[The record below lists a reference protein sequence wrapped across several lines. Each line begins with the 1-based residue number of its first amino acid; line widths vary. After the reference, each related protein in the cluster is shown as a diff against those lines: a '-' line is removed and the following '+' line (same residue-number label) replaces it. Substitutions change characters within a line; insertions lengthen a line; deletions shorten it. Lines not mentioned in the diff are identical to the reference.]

1 MKLSVVHAVLRVDGN
16 LMQSHCE
23 RTSPDLECKNSYL
36 LSQSSNINGSSLRS
50 PFPGQQPGLLLRR
63 LKTGGDWA
71 LRFPAPEG
79 VKFNVVVRGA
89 CLLATDGMEEPIR
102 LEAGDCFLVSCR
114 SPLLVGSDLSLPA
127 ADATLLY
134 RDAPDGV
141 AHYGKARIVS

>member
-1 MKLSVVHAVLRVDGN
+1 MDPLSEVLSLV
-16 LMQSHCE
+16 
-23 RTSPDLECKNSYL
+23 NS
-36 LSQSSNINGSSLRS
+36 QDSSFGA
-50 PFPGQQPGLLLRR
+50 

-114 SPLLVGSDLSLPA
+114 SPLLVGSDLSFPPPTPRCSTEMPLTA
-127 ADATLLY
+127 SRTM
-134 RDAPDGV
+134 
-141 AHYGKARIVS
+141 GKARIVS

>member
-1 MKLSVVHAVLRVDGN
+1 MDPLSEVLSLV
-16 LMQSHCE
+16 
-23 RTSPDLECKNSYL
+23 NS
-36 LSQSSNINGSSLRS
+36 QDSSFGA
-50 PFPGQQPGLLLRR
+50 

-134 RDAPDGV
+134 RDAP
-141 AHYGKARIVS
+141 

>member
-1 MKLSVVHAVLRVDGN
+1 MDPLSEVLSLV
-16 LMQSHCE
+16 
-23 RTSPDLECKNSYL
+23 NS
-36 LSQSSNINGSSLRS
+36 QDSSFGA
-50 PFPGQQPGLLLRR
+50 

-141 AHYGKARIVS
+141 AHYGESEDCFLIGGRFAFGEEANLLFDGLPPVTVVKSDSDQASVLS

>member
-1 MKLSVVHAVLRVDGN
+1 MDPLSEVLSLV
-16 LMQSHCE
+16 
-23 RTSPDLECKNSYL
+23 NS
-36 LSQSSNINGSSLRS
+36 QDSSFGA
-50 PFPGQQPGLLLRR
+50 

-134 RDAPDGV
+134 RDALT
-141 AHYGKARIVS
+141 ASRTMGKARIVS